1 VRLRTRARARL
12 VLASSRRAHGPARAQ
27 ILDGRLY
34 IASAAQASNWDLLSD
49 LNVTHIVN
57 CSRTCN
63 FDGTGT
69 NPFSSMINY
78 CSCGFADNASV
89 SPRKRCAACPARRCR
104 CAWRARMRA
113 RARVPSASPWAV
125 GRLRFLLPCAP
136 QQRPGARWRV
146 PARCARQRG
155 ASGGRHS
162 VPRTCCCGLIG
173 DAAPPCP
180 GTPPLR
186 PRQSDLT
193 DALEQTWNFIDTAL
207 SSHPRWVVLVHCASG
222 ISRSVALVCH
232 YLMRKEYLSFQDSI
246 QFIRSRHP
254 AAEPNSSF
262 VEQLKLVDV
271 RLRKQRALQQP
282 VTRAPCSPRLP
293 SARVPPRSTHAD
305 TLPHGCRC
313 LRAPF
318 RVCV

>member
-1 VRLRTRARARL
+1 
-12 VLASSRRAHGPARAQ
+12 
-27 ILDGRLY
+27 
-34 IASAAQASNWDLLSD
+34 
-49 LNVTHIVN
+49 
-57 CSRTCN
+57 
-63 FDGTGT
+63 
-69 NPFSSMINY
+69 M
-78 CSCGFADNASV
+78 
-89 SPRKRCAACPARRCR
+89 
-104 CAWRARMRA
+104 
-113 RARVPSASPWAV
+113 
-125 GRLRFLLPCAP
+125 
-136 QQRPGARWRV
+136 
-146 PARCARQRG
+146 
-155 ASGGRHS
+155 
-162 VPRTCCCGLIG
+162 
-173 DAAPPCP
+173 
-180 GTPPLR
+180 
-186 PRQSDLT
+186 
-193 DALEQTWNFIDTAL
+193 
-207 SSHPRWVVLVHCASG
+207 VLVHCASG